1 MVPTITITK
10 EAQAF
15 FARNPDPNLREL
27 VDTSAREYSDFMG
40 GLPFEID
47 AFSDEDS
54 TFVQVYVTV
63 IAAAGESMMPR
74 LVEFSKGWTPRHSH
88 EERRRI
94 SFSVHYV

>member
-1 MVPTITITK
+1 MTPTITITE

-15 FARNPDPNLREL
+15 FARTLDPALREL
-27 VDTSAREYSDFMG
+27 VDSSARDYSEFMG

-63 IAAAGESMMPR
+63 MAPAGESMMPR
-74 LVEFSKGWTPRHSH
+74 LVEFSKGWTPRHSR
-88 EERRRI
+88 EERRRVG
-94 SFSVHYV
+94 FSVHYV